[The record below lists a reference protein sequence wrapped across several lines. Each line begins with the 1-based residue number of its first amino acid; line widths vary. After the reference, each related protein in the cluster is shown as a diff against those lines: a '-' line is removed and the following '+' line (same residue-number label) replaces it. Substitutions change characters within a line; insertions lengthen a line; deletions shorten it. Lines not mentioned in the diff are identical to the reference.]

1 LTPLYRL
8 RISGVKS
15 EELIQWS
22 ILLFFT
28 MPTAPR
34 SYDLIVYG
42 DEVPGILALVSAARE
57 YKRQTGQ
64 FLRTLL
70 LIKSSTQAGI
80 GGHLV
85 RGGLAYLDRSNMPNS
100 LRSRQR
106 NATFGYP
113 VAIYQEFLQRSGVV
127 DIALDAKKAS
137 TALRAMITE
146 VGADILSQVKIDR
159 VTMNGNRLA
168 GIVLGNGETYQAQQF
183 IDCTVNAELTQAMG
197 VPRVDGF
204 GTFGLPNAELPVT
217 LVVET
222 QGLTAQTLRTVEFAY
237 IKRLTNLQDTEA
249 QRYIAIAA
257 GQNAAR
263 IEELRKSLLETNG
276 NPKSLYI
283 GSDHLDV
290 RCRALSILYHA
301 FRGKAMNLSNGM
313 LFDQG
318 NVAILSGDRLSW
330 NALMFAV
337 TGTQANALAKDS
349 KPTAEMLA
357 EVPFLERWFKFLG
370 AKSLVAMPELY
381 IRHAGNVLGAL
392 EPLSGAKMM
401 AGGVPENEAIGTF
414 AYHLDVR
421 GGIPGLGNRASEKK
435 IGNISF
441 HEPPAFNI
449 GIRHAILSQ
458 VRNVAVLG
466 PGSGF
471 EGYACGAGRIVEFN
485 VGVGQGLGI
494 AAAIAIKSQRVL
506 ADISNREV
514 RDCLIQTQKITTIYG
529 VDHPLEAKR
538 LKEFELALMIERMD
552 WSNIA
557 LTPPGPG
564 GTGIG

>member
-1 LTPLYRL
+1 
-8 RISGVKS
+8 
-15 EELIQWS
+15 
-22 ILLFFT
+22 
-28 MPTAPR
+28 MPIAPR

-42 DEVPGILALVSAARE
+42 DEVPGILALVSAVRE
-57 YKRQTGQ
+57 YKRQTGK

-70 LIKSSTQAGI
+70 LIKANTQAGI

-85 RGGLAYLDRSNMPNS
+85 RGGLAYLDRSNLPKEV
-100 LRSRQR
+100 RFQQG
-106 NATFGYP
+106 NATFGHP

-137 TALRAMITE
+137 TALRAMLTE
-146 VGADILSQVKIDR
+146 VGSDILSQVSLKAA
-159 VTMNGNRLA
+159 TMEGKKLK
-168 GIVLGNGETYQAQQF
+168 GLLLGNGETYLAEQF
-183 IDCTVNAELTQAMG
+183 IDCTVNAELTQTIG
-197 VPRVDGF
+197 VPRLDGF

-222 QGLTAQTLRTVEFAY
+222 QGLTAQALRTVEFAY

-257 GQNAAR
+257 GQNADR
-263 IEELRKSLLETNG
+263 IKQLRESLLESS

-301 FRGKAMNLSNGM
+301 FRGKAMDLRNGM

-337 TGTQANALAKDS
+337 TGPQANVIAKDS
-349 KPTAEMLA
+349 KPTPEMLA
-357 EVPFLERWFKFLG
+357 EIPFLERWFKFLG

-381 IRHAGNVLGAL
+381 VRHAGNVLGAI
-392 EPLSGAKMM
+392 EPLSGADMM
-401 AGGVPENEAIGTF
+401 AGGVPANEAIGTF

-421 GGIPGLGNRASEKK
+421 GGIPGLGNLASQKNL
-435 IGNISF
+435 GNISF
-441 HEPPAFNI
+441 HHPPVFNI

-458 VRNVAVLG
+458 VRNLAVLG

-485 VGVGQGLGI
+485 VGVGQGVGI
-494 AAAIAIKSQRVL
+494 AAAIAIRSQRVL

-514 RDCLIQTQKITTIYG
+514 RDCLVQTNKITRTYG
-529 VDHPLEAKR
+529 LDYPDESKR
-538 LKEFELALMIERMD
+538 LETFELALMPPKMD
-552 WSNIA
+552 WTNVA
-557 LTPPGPG
+557 LNPPGSNGPMSA
-564 GTGIG
+564 

>member
-1 LTPLYRL
+1 
-8 RISGVKS
+8 
-15 EELIQWS
+15 
-22 ILLFFT
+22 

-42 DEVPGILALVSAARE
+42 DEVPGILALVSASRE
-57 YKRQTGQ
+57 YKRQTGK

-70 LIKSSTQAGI
+70 LIKASTQAGI

-85 RGGLAYLDRSNMPNS
+85 RGGLAYLDRSNLPQDVRFQQGNV
-100 LRSRQR
+100 
-106 NATFGYP
+106 TFGHP
-113 VAIYQEFLQRSGVV
+113 VAIYQEFLQRSGVI

-137 TALRAMITE
+137 TALRAMLTE
-146 VGADILSQVKIDR
+146 VGADILSQVSLKT
-159 VTMNGNRLA
+159 VTVEGKRLK
-168 GIVLGNGETYQAQQF
+168 GLLLGNGETYLAQQF
-183 IDCTVNAELTQAMG
+183 IDCTVNAELTQVAG

-222 QGLTAQTLRTVEFAY
+222 QGLTAQALRTVEFAY

-249 QRYIAIAA
+249 QRYISIAA
-257 GQNAAR
+257 GGNADR
-263 IEELRKSLLETNG
+263 IKQLRESLLESG

-301 FRGKAMNLSNGM
+301 FRGKVMDLSRGM

-337 TGTQANALAKDS
+337 TGPQANVIAKDS
-349 KPTAEMLA
+349 KPTPEMLA

-381 IRHAGNVLGAL
+381 VRHAGNVLGAI

-401 AGGVPENEAIGTF
+401 AGGVPASEAIGTF

-421 GGIPGLGNRASEKK
+421 GGIPGLGNLANQKK
-435 IGNISF
+435 LGNISF
-441 HEPPAFNI
+441 HHPPVFNI

-458 VRNVAVLG
+458 VRNLAVLG

-485 VGVGQGLGI
+485 VGVGQGIGI

-506 ADISNREV
+506 ADITNREV
-514 RDCLIQTQKITTIYG
+514 RDCLVQTNKITKTYG
-529 VDHPLEAKR
+529 LDYPVESKR
-538 LKEFELALMIERMD
+538 LEIFELALMPPKVD

-557 LTPPGPG
+557 LNPPGTNGPASA
-564 GTGIG
+564 

>member
-1 LTPLYRL
+1 
-8 RISGVKS
+8 
-15 EELIQWS
+15 
-22 ILLFFT
+22 

-42 DEVPGILALVSAARE
+42 DEVPGVLALVSAARE
-57 YKRQTGQ
+57 YKRQTGN

-70 LIKSSTQAGI
+70 LIKASTQAGI

-85 RGGLAYLDRSNMPNS
+85 RGGLAYLDRSNIPDS
-100 LRSRQR
+100 LRPRQG
-106 NATFGYP
+106 NVKFGYP

-146 VGADILSQVKIDR
+146 VGADILSQVSL
-159 VTMNGNRLA
+159 NRAIMDGRRLT
-168 GIVLGNGETYQAQQF
+168 GLVLGNGETYLAQQF
-183 IDCTVNAELTQAMG
+183 IDCTVNAELAQTIG

-222 QGLTAQTLRTVEFAY
+222 QGLTPQTLRTVEFAY

-263 IEELRKSLLETNG
+263 IEELRKSLLESNG
-276 NPKSLYI
+276 LPKSLYI

-301 FRGKAMNLSNGM
+301 FRGKVMNLSNGM

-337 TGTQANALAKDS
+337 TGTQANVLAKNSS

-357 EVPFLERWFKFLG
+357 EIPFIERWFKFLG

-392 EPLSGAKMM
+392 EPLSGANMM
-401 AGGVPENEAIGTF
+401 SGGVPEGEAIGTF

-421 GGIPGLGNRASEKK
+421 GGIPGLGNIANKK
-435 IGNISF
+435 NIGNISF

-458 VRNVAVLG
+458 VRNLAVLG

-485 VGVGQGLGI
+485 VGVGQGVGI

-514 RDCLIQTQKITTIYG
+514 RDCLIQAKKITPIYG

-538 LKEFELALMIERMD
+538 LRDFELALMTERID
-552 WSNIA
+552 WGNIA
-557 LTPPGPG
+557 LNPPGTDG
-564 GTGIG
+564 SVSA